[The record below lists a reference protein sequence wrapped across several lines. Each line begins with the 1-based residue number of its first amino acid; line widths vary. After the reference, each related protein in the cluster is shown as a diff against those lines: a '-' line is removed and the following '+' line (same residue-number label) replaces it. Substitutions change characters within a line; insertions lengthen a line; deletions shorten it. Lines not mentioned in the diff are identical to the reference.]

1 MVRSRGS
8 TSEWGSRR
16 RSFSVRSPPSAR
28 GTLRD
33 VLIREIPTVLSS
45 GLYAIP
51 ALAGALVVVGADEL
65 GVAEVPAAITGAL
78 TCFVIRM
85 PGVHFDIDAPGPPGS
100 PRTVD
105 A

>member
-1 MVRSRGS
+1 M
-8 TSEWGSRR
+8 
-16 RSFSVRSPPSAR
+16 RSPPSAR